1 MEQKLSAKI
10 IADSISPTGDRVTT
24 LEVVMHRYVLSEF
37 NTHRVFSRNSA
48 SSRAIPFEKIL
59 KRVKENPAIPFEWGV
74 NQPGMTPAPP
84 LTGKDARKATR
95 AWLRAAKKAARQAKK
110 LNKLN
115 VHKSYVN
122 RLMEPFMYHTVIVT
136 STEWENFYKQRC
148 HKDAQGEIRVPAEEI
163 EAAIAAST
171 PKLLAYGEWH
181 TPFVQ
186 DDEQHLSWKEKIE
199 LSVARCARVSYLNH
213 DGKRDIE
220 ADLKLYSRLASQS
233 PPHLSPFEH
242 VCTPAAPGEYILS
255 NFEGWNQARGLI
267 VAGKLDL

>member
-1 MEQKLSAKI
+1 MKPARVI
-10 IADSISPTGDRVTT
+10 TDSISATGVRVTT
-24 LEVVMHRYVLSEF
+24 LEVTMHRFVLAEF
-37 NTHRVFSRNSA
+37 NTHRAFSRNSA
-48 SSRAIPFEKIL
+48 SSRARPISKVIASITES
-59 KRVKENPAIPFEWGV
+59 PAIPYEWGT
-74 NQPGMTPAPP
+74 NQAGMTPAPP
-84 LTGKDARKATR
+84 LTGTDAEYCTGV
-95 AWLRAAKKAARQAKK
+95 WLEARDAAIEFAKK
-110 LNKLN
+110 LDAMN

-122 RLMEPFMYHTVIVT
+122 RLLEPFAEHVCIVT

-213 DGKRDIE
+213 DGKRDIA

-242 VCTPAAPGEYILS
+242 VCTPAKPSEYILS